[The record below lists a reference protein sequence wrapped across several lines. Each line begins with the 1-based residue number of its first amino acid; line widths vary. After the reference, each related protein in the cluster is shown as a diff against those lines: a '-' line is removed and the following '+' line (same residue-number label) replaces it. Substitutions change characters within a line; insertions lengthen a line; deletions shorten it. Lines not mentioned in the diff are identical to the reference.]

1 MICKNCGT
9 QNNDGV
15 KFCRTCGAPMEQAP
29 AQPAKP
35 NALALVP
42 LIASA
47 VALVCAFLP
56 WYVVSVWG
64 ISDSSTLIG
73 QGFAFG
79 DWEIGFSWVL
89 LSLVSLASIAIAA
102 ICLFA
107 ALKKLAIGKLVAIG
121 GVVAAILTLI
131 VYKSA
136 AGAASSYTKMGAGF
150 YLYIV
155 AMAAYV
161 VVSFLN
167 EKNK

>member
-1 MICKNCGT
+1 MFCKNCGT

-29 AQPAKP
+29 AKPAKP
-35 NALALVP
+35 DALALVP
-42 LIASA
+42 MIAAA

-56 WYVVSVWG
+56 WYVVSFWG
-64 ISDSSTLIG
+64 QSESSSLFG

-89 LSLVSLASIAIAA
+89 LSLVSLACIAIAGF
-102 ICLFA
+102 CLFA
-107 ALKKLAIGKLVAIG
+107 ALKKLPIGKLVAVG
-121 GVVAAILTLI
+121 GVVAAILTI
-131 VYKSA
+131 VVYKSA
-136 AGAASSYTKMGAGF
+136 AGAASSYTEMGAGF

-155 AMAAYV
+155 AVAAYA

-167 EKNK
+167 EKK